1 MYINCISEVRT
12 NVKLIQEY
20 MQTWEP
26 FRDLWE
32 IDKDL
37 FMKKYEAENPT
48 AAQFDAN
55 IGRYTEIAN
64 NVQIQE
70 AVTVVHFIR
79 INCVALKKAI
89 IEHCI
94 EWQLKLCELL
104 HIITIRN
111 IDHVY
116 DYVKFNSEQ

>member
-1 MYINCISEVRT
+1 
-12 NVKLIQEY
+12 

-37 FMKKYEAENPT
+37 FMRKYESENPT

-70 AVTVVHFIR
+70 AVIVVYFIR
-79 INCVALKKAI
+79 INCAELKKAV

-104 HIITIRN
+104 HNLTIQN
-111 IDHVY
+111 INHVY
-116 DYVKFNSEQ
+116 DYVKFNSEE